1 MQRII
6 LVVSFLISIQYAFSQ
21 SITGSWYGKAD
32 VVSQGVYNNYL
43 TELVIKQKGNEVEGV
58 FGYYFK
64 DTYQSFFVRGTY
76 DKETRAVRIKN
87 LPMLF
92 YQSRSTNNGAECMM
106 DFEGTLRVSQVK
118 SSMSGSFLTID
129 KYKYTCPEMRASF
142 TLDVAT
148 KNLDSM
154 LSSSIVGKKFWMPQR
169 EDVVVNATETKQ
181 PEKATGSPSSAAAV
195 ILPGKITDSAIEAYS
210 ERNLIAQFTRRKIIY
225 SKDLD
230 ITGDSIRVSLYDN
243 GEIDGDT
250 VTVFLNGKPV
260 ITHQELTARAINIY
274 LTLDNSKD
282 INEVSLF
289 AENLGRIPPNTALMV
304 VTDGITR
311 FEVFLSSNYT
321 QNATV
326 RIRKRISR
334 H

>member
-1 MQRII
+1 MLRII
-6 LVVSFLISIQYAFSQ
+6 LVLSLVLTGRFVFSQ
-21 SITGSWYGKAD
+21 SISGSWYGKAD
-32 VVSQGVYNNYL
+32 VVVQGMYNNYL
-43 TELVIKQKGNEVEGV
+43 TELVLKQRGDEVEGV

-64 DTYQSFFVRGTY
+64 DAYQSFFVRGTY
-76 DKETRAVRIKN
+76 NKETRAVRIKG

-92 YQSRSTNNGAECMM
+92 YRSNSTMNGAECMM

-118 SSMSGSFLTID
+118 SSMNGSFVTID

-142 TLDVAT
+142 TMDVAT

-169 EDVVVNATETKQ
+169 EDVVVSTNTAAPVVNSSPATVSIA
-181 PEKATGSPSSAAAV
+181 PA
-195 ILPGKITDSAIEAYS
+195 KITDSAINYN
-210 ERNLIAQFTRRKIIY
+210 ERNLLAQFTRRKILY
-225 SKDLD
+225 TKDLE
-230 ITGDSIRVSLYDN
+230 IGSDSIRISLYDN

-260 ITHQELTARAINIY
+260 ITHQELTARAMNIY

-282 INEVSLF
+282 VNEVSLF
-289 AENLGRIPPNTALMV
+289 AENLGKIPPNTALMV
-304 VTDGITR
+304 VTDGISR
-311 FEVFLSSNYT
+311 FEVFLSSSYT

-326 RIRKRISR
+326 RIKKRISR

>member
-1 MQRII
+1 MLRII
-6 LVVSFLISIQYAFSQ
+6 LVLSLVLTGRFVFSQ
-21 SITGSWYGKAD
+21 SISGSWYGKAD
-32 VVSQGVYNNYL
+32 VVVQGMYNNYL
-43 TELVIKQKGNEVEGV
+43 TELVLKQRGDEVEGV

-64 DTYQSFFVRGTY
+64 DAYQSFFVRGTY
-76 DKETRAVRIKN
+76 NKETRAVRIKG

-92 YQSRSTNNGAECMM
+92 YRSNSTMNGAECMM

-118 SSMSGSFLTID
+118 SSMNGSFVTID

-142 TLDVAT
+142 TMDVAT

-169 EDVVVNATETKQ
+169 EDVVVSTNTAA
-181 PEKATGSPSSAAAV
+181 PVVNGSPSTASIAPA
-195 ILPGKITDSAIEAYS
+195 KITDSAINYN
-210 ERNLIAQFTRRKIIY
+210 ERNLQAQFTRRKIIY
-225 SKDLD
+225 TKDLE
-230 ITGDSIRVSLYDN
+230 IGSDSIRISLYDN

-260 ITHQELTARAINIY
+260 ITHQELTARAMNIY

-282 INEVSLF
+282 VNEVSLF
-289 AENLGRIPPNTALMV
+289 AENLGKIPPNTALMV
-304 VTDGITR
+304 VTDGISR
-311 FEVFLSSNYT
+311 FEVFLSSSYT

-326 RIRKRISR
+326 RIKKRISR

>member
-1 MQRII
+1 MLRII
-6 LVVSFLISIQYAFSQ
+6 LILSFFITGRFVHSQ
-21 SITGSWYGKAD
+21 SLSGSWYGKAD
-32 VVSQGVYNNYL
+32 VVVQGVYNNYL
-43 TELVIKQKGNEVEGV
+43 TELVLKQRGGEVEGV

-76 DKETRAVRIKN
+76 NKDTRAVSIKN

-92 YQSRSTNNGAECMM
+92 YRSRTTQNGAECLM

-118 SSMSGSFLTID
+118 SSMNGSFLTID
-129 KYKYTCPEMRASF
+129 KYKYTCPEMRVNF
-142 TLDVAT
+142 TMDVAT

-154 LSSSIVGKKFWMPQR
+154 MGNTIVGKRFWMPQR
-169 EDVVVNATETKQ
+169 EDVVV
-181 PEKATGSPSSAAAV
+181 KASSPVVNGSPTTGV
-195 ILPGKITDSAIEAYS
+195 IAPAKITDSAMAYN
-210 ERNLIAQFTRRKIIY
+210 ERNLVAQFTRRKIIY
-225 SKDLD
+225 TKDLE
-230 ITGDSIRVSLYDN
+230 IGSDSIRVSLYDN

-260 ITHQELTARAINIY
+260 IVHQELTARATNIY

-282 INEVSLF
+282 VNEVSLF
-289 AENLGRIPPNTALMV
+289 AENLGKIPPNTALMV
-304 VTDGITR
+304 VTDGISR
-311 FEVFLSSNYT
+311 FEVFLSSTYT

-326 RIRKRISR
+326 RIKKRISR